1 MSEEALKQEEVIE
14 EEGEIVDLEESKP
27 EESTVVDTPT
37 EDGGPTEVVTEEP
50 EPEPEP
56 EKSEEE
62 LVDYSDKVQKRINS
76 LTRKLREA
84 ERGQDSAYEYAK
96 NLADENARLKT
107 TAQSLQQ
114 TTFDESATR
123 LESQKAQALASLQKA
138 HEVAD
143 YEKVAQAQD
152 VLAKIAVQEQK
163 VVEGKQRME
172 QMKNVEASNLQQPI
186 QQETGFSS
194 KMQDWIDDGNNWFL
208 DNALM
213 HQTGTQIHANLMT
226 EGFVVESDA
235 YFKEVSKR
243 IREKHPEYFN
253 TETKS
258 KPSQKVASA
267 GRVSGNTGNKQIR
280 LSPSEVQMAKKLN
293 VPLKEYAKYVKR

>member
-1 MSEEALKQEEVIE
+1 MSEEALKQEEMIE
-14 EEGEIVDLEESKP
+14 EGGEIVDLEESVEK
-27 EESTVVDTPT
+27 
-37 EDGGPTEVVTEEP
+37 TEETVAVAP
-50 EPEPEP
+50 EPEVVEEVAEP
-56 EKSEEE
+56 EVEVADKEEEE
-62 LVDYSDKVQKRINS
+62 LVDYSDKVQKRINT

-96 NLADENARLKT
+96 NLAAENERLKT

-123 LESQKAQALASLQKA
+123 LESQKAQAMASLQKA

-172 QMKNVEASNLQQPI
+172 QMQNIAPPTQQPV
-186 QQETGFSS
+186 QQQTGFNS
-194 KMQDWIDDGNNWFL
+194 KMQDWIDDGNEWFL
-208 DNALM
+208 NNALM
-213 HQTGTQIHANLMT
+213 HQSGTQIHEDLVT

-235 YFKEVSKR
+235 YFKEVNKR
-243 IREKHPEYFN
+243 IRDKHPEYFN

-267 GRVSGNTGNKQIR
+267 GRVSGNTGNKQVR

>member
-14 EEGEIVDLEESKP
+14 
-27 EESTVVDTPT
+27 
-37 EDGGPTEVVTEEP
+37 DGGEVIDLDEAVETTAEPVAEAP
-50 EPEPEP
+50 EPEVSQETAEP
-56 EKSEEE
+56 EVESAENNEEE
-62 LVDYSDKVQKRINS
+62 LVDYSDKVQKRINT

-96 NLADENARLKT
+96 NLAEENARLKT

-123 LESQKAQALASLQKA
+123 LESQKAQAMASLQKA

-163 VVEGKQRME
+163 VQEGKQRME
-172 QMKNVEASNLQQPI
+172 QMQNVQTPEVPQPVQQ
-186 QQETGFSS
+186 QTGFNS
-194 KMQDWIDDGNNWFL
+194 KMQDWIDDGNEWFL
-208 DNALM
+208 NNALM
-213 HQTGTQIHANLMT
+213 HQSGTQIHEDLVT

-235 YFKEVSKR
+235 YFKEVDKR
-243 IREKHPEYFN
+243 IRTKHPEYFN

-267 GRVSGNTGNKQIR
+267 GRVSGNASNKQVR

>member
-14 EEGEIVDLEESKP
+14 EEGEVIDLEESKP
-27 EESTVVDTPT
+27 EETAVVETPT
-37 EDGGPTEVVTEEP
+37 EDGGPEVVTEEP
-50 EPEPEP
+50 EPE
-56 EKSEEE
+56 KGEEE
-62 LVDYSDKVQKRINS
+62 LQDYSDKVQKRINT

-96 NLADENARLKT
+96 NLAAENERLKT
-107 TAQSLQQ
+107 TAQTLQQ

-163 VVEGKQRME
+163 VQEGKIRME
-172 QMKNVEASNLQQPI
+172 QMQKETPVEQPQPTVQQQPM
-186 QQETGFSS
+186 FNS
-194 KMQDWIDDGNNWFL
+194 KMQDWIDDGNEWFL
-208 DNALM
+208 NNAVM
-213 HQTGTQIHANLMT
+213 HESGTQIHEDLVT
-226 EGFVVESDA
+226 EGFVVESDE
-235 YFKEVSKR
+235 YFAEVNKR
-243 IREKHPEYFN
+243 IRTKHPEYFN
-253 TETKS
+253 EPAKS

-267 GRVSGNTGNKQIR
+267 GRVSGKSGKKQIR

-293 VPLKEYAKYVKR
+293 VPLTEYAKYVKR

>member
-1 MSEEALKQEEVIE
+1 MSEEALKQDDMIE
-14 EEGEIVDLEESKP
+14 EGGEIVDLEESVEK
-27 EESTVVDTPT
+27 
-37 EDGGPTEVVTEEP
+37 TEEP
-50 EPEPEP
+50 VAAAPETEVIEETAEPEVEVA
-56 EKSEEE
+56 EKEEEE

-123 LESQKAQALASLQKA
+123 LESQKAQAMASLQKA

-172 QMKNVEASNLQQPI
+172 QMKNAETQAPQQPV
-186 QQETGFSS
+186 QQQTGFNT
-194 KMQDWIDDGNNWFL
+194 KMQDWIDDGNDWFL
-208 DNALM
+208 NNALM
-213 HQTGTQIHANLMT
+213 HQTGTQIHEDLVT

-235 YFKEVSKR
+235 YFKEVNKR
-243 IREKHPEYFN
+243 IRTKHPEYFN

-267 GRVSGNTGNKQIR
+267 GRVSGNTGNKQVR

>member
-1 MSEEALKQEEVIE
+1 MAEEALNQEVTE
-14 EEGEIVDLEESKP
+14 EEGEVVELEESNQ
-27 EESTVVDTPT
+27 EESSEVQESGV
-37 EDGGPTEVVTEEP
+37 TEVEP
-50 EPEPEP
+50 EVVEETTAP

-62 LVDYSDKVQKRINS
+62 LVDYSDKVQKRINT

-96 NLADENARLKT
+96 TIAAENERLRT
-107 TAQSLQQ
+107 TAQTLQQ

-123 LESQKAQALASLQKA
+123 LESQKAQAIASLQKA

-163 VVEGKQRME
+163 VQEGKLRME
-172 QMKNVEASNLQQPI
+172 QI
-186 QQETGFSS
+186 QQEPVPQPTQQVQQQPMFNS
-194 KMQDWIDDGNNWFL
+194 KMQSWIDNGNNWFL
-208 DNALM
+208 DNAVM
-213 HQTGTQIHANLMT
+213 HESGTQIHEDLVT
-226 EGFVVESDA
+226 EGFVVESDE
-235 YFKEVSKR
+235 YFAEVDKR
-243 IREKHPEYFN
+243 IRVKHPEYFN
-253 TETKS
+253 ETVKA

-267 GRVSGNTGNKQIR
+267 GRVSGQAGKKQIK

>member
-14 EEGEIVDLEESKP
+14 
-27 EESTVVDTPT
+27 
-37 EDGGPTEVVTEEP
+37 DGGEVIDLDEAVETTAEPVAEAP
-50 EPEPEP
+50 EPEVSQETAEP
-56 EKSEEE
+56 EVEAAENNEEE
-62 LVDYSDKVQKRINS
+62 LVDYSDKVQKRINT

-96 NLADENARLKT
+96 NLAEENARLKT

-123 LESQKAQALASLQKA
+123 LESQKAQAMASLQKA

-163 VVEGKQRME
+163 VVEGKQRIE
-172 QMKNVEASNLQQPI
+172 QMQNVQTPVVPQPVQQ
-186 QQETGFSS
+186 QTGFNS
-194 KMQDWIDDGNNWFL
+194 KMQDWIDDGNEWFL
-208 DNALM
+208 NNALM
-213 HQTGTQIHANLMT
+213 HQSGTQIHEDLVT

-235 YFKEVSKR
+235 YFKEVDKR
-243 IREKHPEYFN
+243 IRAKHPEYFN
-253 TETKS
+253 TEIKS

-267 GRVSGNTGNKQIR
+267 GRVSGNASNKQVR

>member
-14 EEGEIVDLEESKP
+14 EEGQIVDLDDPVDKTEESVAAAP
-27 EESTVVDTPT
+27 V
-37 EDGGPTEVVTEEP
+37 TEVVQETTVIEEKD
-50 EPEPEP
+50 ED
-56 EKSEEE
+56 KEEE
-62 LVDYSDKVQKRINS
+62 LVDYSDKVQKRINN

-84 ERGQDSAYEYAK
+84 ERGQDSAYQYAK
-96 NLADENARLKT
+96 NISAENERLKS
-107 TAQSLQQ
+107 TAHSLQQ

-123 LESQKAQALASLQKA
+123 LESQKAQAMASLQKA

-152 VLAKIAVQEQK
+152 VLAKIAVQEQR
-163 VVEGKQRME
+163 VSDGKQRME
-172 QMKNVEASNLQQPI
+172 QMQTNTQAQTIEQPVQQ
-186 QQETGFSS
+186 QTGYNS
-194 KMQDWIDDGNNWFL
+194 KMQDWIDDGNDWFL
-208 DNALM
+208 SNALM
-213 HQTGTQIHANLMT
+213 HQSGTQIHEDLVT

-235 YFKEVSKR
+235 YFKEVNAR
-243 IREKHPEYFN
+243 IRDKHPEYFTN
-253 TETKS
+253 TNGKT

-267 GRVSGNTGNKQIR
+267 GRVSGNTGNRQVK

>member
-1 MSEEALKQEEVIE
+1 MAEEALNQEVTE
-14 EEGEIVDLEESKP
+14 EEGEVVELEESNQ
-27 EESTVVDTPT
+27 EESSEVQESGV
-37 EDGGPTEVVTEEP
+37 TEVEP
-50 EPEPEP
+50 EVVEETTAP

-62 LVDYSDKVQKRINS
+62 LVDYSDKVQKRINT

-96 NLADENARLKT
+96 TIAAENERLRT
-107 TAQSLQQ
+107 TAQTLQQ

-123 LESQKAQALASLQKA
+123 LESQKAQAMASLQKA

-163 VVEGKQRME
+163 VQEGKLRME
-172 QMKNVEASNLQQPI
+172 QIQQTPVQQPT
-186 QQETGFSS
+186 QQVQQQPMFNS
-194 KMQDWIDDGNNWFL
+194 KMQSWIDNGNDWFL
-208 DNALM
+208 SNAVM
-213 HQTGTQIHANLMT
+213 HEAGTQIHDDLVT
-226 EGFVVESDA
+226 EGFVVESDE
-235 YFKEVSKR
+235 YFAEVDKR
-243 IREKHPEYFN
+243 IRDKHPDYFN
-253 TETKS
+253 KTKA

-267 GRVSGNTGNKQIR
+267 GRVSGQAGKKQIK

>member
-14 EEGEIVDLEESKP
+14 EEGEVIDLEESKP
-27 EESTVVDTPT
+27 EETSVVETPT
-37 EDGGPTEVVTEEP
+37 EDGGPEVVTEEP
-50 EPEPEP
+50 ES

-62 LVDYSDKVQKRINS
+62 LQDYSDKVQKRINT

-96 NLADENARLKT
+96 NLAAENERLKT
-107 TAQSLQQ
+107 TAQTLQQ

-123 LESQKAQALASLQKA
+123 LESQKAQAMASLQKA

-163 VVEGKQRME
+163 VQEGKIRME
-172 QMKNVEASNLQQPI
+172 QIQKETPVQQPQPTV
-186 QQETGFSS
+186 QQQPMFNS
-194 KMQDWIDDGNNWFL
+194 KMQDWIDDGNDWFL
-208 DNALM
+208 NNAVM
-213 HQTGTQIHANLMT
+213 HETGTQIHEDLVT
-226 EGFVVESDA
+226 EGFVVESDE
-235 YFKEVSKR
+235 YFAEVNKR
-243 IREKHPEYFN
+243 IRSKHPEYFN
-253 TETKS
+253 ETAKS

-267 GRVSGNTGNKQIR
+267 GRVSGKSGKKQIR

-293 VPLKEYAKYVKR
+293 VPLTEYAKYVKR

>member
-1 MSEEALKQEEVIE
+1 MSEEALKQEEIIE
-14 EEGEIVDLEESKP
+14 EEGEIVDLGDSVEK
-27 EESTVVDTPT
+27 
-37 EDGGPTEVVTEEP
+37 TEEP
-50 EPEPEP
+50 VAAAPEPEVIEEEAVEP
-56 EKSEEE
+56 EAEVAEKEEE

-123 LESQKAQALASLQKA
+123 LESQKAQAMTSLQKA

-172 QMKNVEASNLQQPI
+172 QMKNVEAPNLQQPI
-186 QQETGFSS
+186 QQQTGFNS

-213 HQTGTQIHANLMT
+213 HQTGTQIHEDLVT

-235 YFKEVSKR
+235 YFKEVNKR
-243 IREKHPEYFN
+243 IRNKHPEYFN

-267 GRVSGNTGNKQIR
+267 GRVSGNTGNKQVR

>member
-1 MSEEALKQEEVIE
+1 MSEEALKQEEIIE
-14 EEGEIVDLEESKP
+14 EEGEIVDLGDSVEK
-27 EESTVVDTPT
+27 
-37 EDGGPTEVVTEEP
+37 TEEP
-50 EPEPEP
+50 GAAAPEPEVIEEEAVEP
-56 EKSEEE
+56 EAEVAEKEEE

-123 LESQKAQALASLQKA
+123 LESQKAQAMTSLQKA

-172 QMKNVEASNLQQPI
+172 QMKNVEAPNLQQPI
-186 QQETGFSS
+186 QQQTGFNS

-213 HQTGTQIHANLMT
+213 HQTGTQIHEDLVT

-235 YFKEVSKR
+235 YFKEVNKR
-243 IREKHPEYFN
+243 IRNKHPEYFN

-267 GRVSGNTGNKQIR
+267 GRVSGNTGNKQVR

>member
-1 MSEEALKQEEVIE
+1 MSEEALKQEEGEVI
-14 EEGEIVDLEESKP
+14 DLEESKP
-27 EESTVVDTPT
+27 EETSVVETPT
-37 EDGGPTEVVTEEP
+37 EDGGPEVVTEEP
-50 EPEPEP
+50 ES

-62 LVDYSDKVQKRINS
+62 LQDYSDKVQKRINT

-96 NLADENARLKT
+96 NLAAENERLKT
-107 TAQSLQQ
+107 TAQTLQQ

-123 LESQKAQALASLQKA
+123 LESQKAQAMASLQKA

-163 VVEGKQRME
+163 VQEGKIRME
-172 QMKNVEASNLQQPI
+172 QIQKETPVQQPQPTV
-186 QQETGFSS
+186 QQQPMFNS
-194 KMQDWIDDGNNWFL
+194 KMQDWIDDGNEWFL
-208 DNALM
+208 NNAVM
-213 HQTGTQIHANLMT
+213 HETGTKIHEDLVT
-226 EGFVVESDA
+226 EGFVVESDE
-235 YFKEVSKR
+235 YFAEVNKR
-243 IREKHPEYFN
+243 IRSKHPEYFN
-253 TETKS
+253 ETAKS

-267 GRVSGNTGNKQIR
+267 GRVSGKSGKKQIR

-293 VPLKEYAKYVKR
+293 VPLTEYAKYVKR

>member
-14 EEGEIVDLEESKP
+14 EEGEVIDLEESKP
-27 EESTVVDTPT
+27 EESAVVETPT
-37 EDGGPTEVVTEEP
+37 EDGAPEVVTE
-50 EPEPEP
+50 EPEP

-62 LVDYSDKVQKRINS
+62 LQDYSDKVQKRINT

-96 NLADENARLKT
+96 NLVAENERLKT
-107 TAQSLQQ
+107 TAQTLQQ

-123 LESQKAQALASLQKA
+123 LESQKAQAMASLQKA

-163 VVEGKQRME
+163 VQEGKIRME
-172 QMKNVEASNLQQPI
+172 QIQKEAPVQQPQSTV
-186 QQETGFSS
+186 QQQPMFNS
-194 KMQDWIDDGNNWFL
+194 KMQDWIDDGNEWFL
-208 DNALM
+208 NNAVM
-213 HQTGTQIHANLMT
+213 HETGTQIHEDLVT
-226 EGFVVESDA
+226 EGFVVESDE
-235 YFKEVSKR
+235 YFAEVNKR
-243 IREKHPEYFN
+243 IRTKHPEYFN
-253 TETKS
+253 EPAKS

-267 GRVSGNTGNKQIR
+267 GRVSGKSGKKQIR

-293 VPLKEYAKYVKR
+293 VPLTEYAKYVKR

>member
-1 MSEEALKQEEVIE
+1 MAEEALNQEVVE
-14 EEGEIVDLEESKP
+14 EEGEVVELEESNQ
-27 EESTVVDTPT
+27 EESSEVQEPAVAEAQP
-37 EDGGPTEVVTEEP
+37 EVVEETA
-50 EPEPEP
+50 EP

-62 LVDYSDKVQKRINS
+62 LQDYSDKVQKRINT

-96 NLADENARLKT
+96 TVAAENERLRT
-107 TAQSLQQ
+107 TAQTLQQ

-123 LESQKAQALASLQKA
+123 LESQKAQAIASLQKA

-163 VVEGKQRME
+163 VQEGKLRIE
-172 QMKNVEASNLQQPI
+172 QQQQQVPVQQPT
-186 QQETGFSS
+186 QQVQQQPMFNS
-194 KMQDWIDDGNNWFL
+194 KMQSWIDNGNNWFL
-208 DNALM
+208 DNAVM
-213 HQTGTQIHANLMT
+213 HESGTQIHEDLVT
-226 EGFVVESDA
+226 EGFVVESDE
-235 YFKEVSKR
+235 YFAEVDKR
-243 IREKHPEYFN
+243 IRNKHPEYFN
-253 TETKS
+253 ETVKA

-267 GRVSGNTGNKQIR
+267 GRVSGQAGKKQIK

>member
-1 MSEEALKQEEVIE
+1 MSEEALKQEEIIE
-14 EEGEIVDLEESKP
+14 EEGEIVDLSDSVEK
-27 EESTVVDTPT
+27 
-37 EDGGPTEVVTEEP
+37 TEEP
-50 EPEPEP
+50 VAAAPEPEVIEEEAVEP
-56 EKSEEE
+56 EAEVAEKEEE

-123 LESQKAQALASLQKA
+123 LESQKAQAMTSLQKA

-172 QMKNVEASNLQQPI
+172 QMKNVEAPNLQQPI
-186 QQETGFSS
+186 QQQTGFNS

-213 HQTGTQIHANLMT
+213 HQTGTQIHEDLVT

-235 YFKEVSKR
+235 YFKEVNKR
-243 IREKHPEYFN
+243 IRNKHPEYFN

-267 GRVSGNTGNKQIR
+267 GRVSGNTGNKQVR

-293 VPLKEYAKYVKR
+293 VPMKEYAKYVKR

>member
-1 MSEEALKQEEVIE
+1 MSEEALKQDDMIE
-14 EEGEIVDLEESKP
+14 EGGEIVDLEESVEK
-27 EESTVVDTPT
+27 
-37 EDGGPTEVVTEEP
+37 TEETVAVAP
-50 EPEPEP
+50 EPEVVEEEAVEP
-56 EKSEEE
+56 EAKAEETEEE
-62 LVDYSDKVQKRINS
+62 LVDYSDKVQKRINT

-123 LESQKAQALASLQKA
+123 LESQKAQAIASLQKA

-172 QMKNVEASNLQQPI
+172 QMQNVAPTTQQPI
-186 QQETGFSS
+186 QQQTGFNS
-194 KMQDWIDDGNNWFL
+194 KMQDWIDDGNDWFL
-208 DNALM
+208 NNALM
-213 HQTGTQIHANLMT
+213 HQSGTQIHEDLVT

-235 YFKEVSKR
+235 YFKEVNKR
-243 IREKHPEYFN
+243 IRDKHPEYFN

-267 GRVSGNTGNKQIR
+267 GRVSGNTGNKQVR

>member
-1 MSEEALKQEEVIE
+1 MSEEALKQEEIIE
-14 EEGEIVDLEESKP
+14 EEGEIVDLGESVEK
-27 EESTVVDTPT
+27 
-37 EDGGPTEVVTEEP
+37 TEEP
-50 EPEPEP
+50 VAAAPEPEVIEEEAVEP
-56 EKSEEE
+56 EAEVAEKEEE

-123 LESQKAQALASLQKA
+123 LESQKAQAMTSLQKA

-172 QMKNVEASNLQQPI
+172 QMKNVEAPNLQQPI

-213 HQTGTQIHANLMT
+213 HQTGTQIHEDLVT

-235 YFKEVSKR
+235 YFKEVNKR
-243 IREKHPEYFN
+243 IRNKHPEYFN

-267 GRVSGNTGNKQIR
+267 GRVSGNTGNKQVR

>member
-14 EEGEIVDLEESKP
+14 EEGEVIDLEESKP
-27 EESTVVDTPT
+27 EEPAIVETPT
-37 EDGGPTEVVTEEP
+37 EDGAPEVVTE
-50 EPEPEP
+50 EPEP

-62 LVDYSDKVQKRINS
+62 LQDYSDKVQKRINT

-96 NLADENARLKT
+96 NLAAENERLKT
-107 TAQSLQQ
+107 TAQTLQQ

-123 LESQKAQALASLQKA
+123 LESQKAQAMASLQKA

-163 VVEGKQRME
+163 VQEGKIRME
-172 QMKNVEASNLQQPI
+172 QMQKETPVQQPQATV
-186 QQETGFSS
+186 QQQPMFNS
-194 KMQDWIDDGNNWFL
+194 KMQDWIDDGNDWFL
-208 DNALM
+208 NNAVM
-213 HQTGTQIHANLMT
+213 HETGTQIHEDLVT
-226 EGFVVESDA
+226 EGFVVESDE
-235 YFKEVSKR
+235 YFAEVNKR
-243 IREKHPEYFN
+243 IRTKHPEYFN
-253 TETKS
+253 EPAKF

-267 GRVSGNTGNKQIR
+267 GRVSGKSGKKQIR

-293 VPLKEYAKYVKR
+293 VPLTEYAKYVKR

>member
-14 EEGEIVDLEESKP
+14 EEGEVIDLEESKP
-27 EESTVVDTPT
+27 EETPAVETAEDTTP
-37 EDGGPTEVVTEEP
+37 EVVTE
-50 EPEPEP
+50 EPEP

-62 LVDYSDKVQKRINS
+62 LQDYSDKVQKRINT

-96 NLADENARLKT
+96 NLAAENERLKT
-107 TAQSLQQ
+107 TAQTLQQ

-123 LESQKAQALASLQKA
+123 LESQKAQAMASLQKA

-163 VVEGKQRME
+163 VQEGKIRME
-172 QMKNVEASNLQQPI
+172 QMQKETPVQQPQPTV
-186 QQETGFSS
+186 QQQPMFNS
-194 KMQDWIDDGNNWFL
+194 KMQDWIDDGNDWFL
-208 DNALM
+208 NNAVM
-213 HQTGTQIHANLMT
+213 HESGTQIHEDLVT
-226 EGFVVESDA
+226 EGFVVESDE
-235 YFKEVSKR
+235 YFAEVNKR
-243 IREKHPEYFN
+243 IRSKHPEYFN
-253 TETKS
+253 EPAKS

-267 GRVSGNTGNKQIR
+267 GRVSGKSGKKQIR

-293 VPLKEYAKYVKR
+293 VPLTEYAKYVKR

>member
-1 MSEEALKQEEVIE
+1 MSEEALKQEEIIE
-14 EEGEIVDLEESKP
+14 EEGEVIDLEESKP
-27 EESTVVDTPT
+27 EEPAVVETPT
-37 EDGGPTEVVTEEP
+37 EDGAPEVVTE
-50 EPEPEP
+50 EPEP

-62 LVDYSDKVQKRINS
+62 LQDYSDKVQKRINT

-96 NLADENARLKT
+96 NLAAENERLKT
-107 TAQSLQQ
+107 TAQTLQQ

-123 LESQKAQALASLQKA
+123 LESQKAQAMASLQKA

-163 VVEGKQRME
+163 VQEGKIRME
-172 QMKNVEASNLQQPI
+172 QIQKETPVQQPQPTV
-186 QQETGFSS
+186 QQQPMFNS
-194 KMQDWIDDGNNWFL
+194 KMQDWIDDGNDWFL
-208 DNALM
+208 NNAVM
-213 HQTGTQIHANLMT
+213 HETGTQIHEDLVT
-226 EGFVVESDA
+226 EGFVVESDE
-235 YFKEVSKR
+235 YFAEVNKR
-243 IREKHPEYFN
+243 IRSKHPEYFN
-253 TETKS
+253 EPAKS

-267 GRVSGNTGNKQIR
+267 GRVSGKSGKKQIR

-293 VPLKEYAKYVKR
+293 VPLTEYAKYVKR

>member
-1 MSEEALKQEEVIE
+1 MSEEALKQEEIIE
-14 EEGEIVDLEESKP
+14 EEGEIVDLGDSVEK
-27 EESTVVDTPT
+27 
-37 EDGGPTEVVTEEP
+37 TEEP
-50 EPEPEP
+50 VAAAPEPEVIDEEAVEP
-56 EKSEEE
+56 EAEVAEKEEE

-123 LESQKAQALASLQKA
+123 LESQKAQAMTSLQKA

-172 QMKNVEASNLQQPI
+172 QMKNVEAPNLQQPI
-186 QQETGFSS
+186 QQQTGFNS

-213 HQTGTQIHANLMT
+213 HQTGTQIHEDLVT

-235 YFKEVSKR
+235 YFKEVNKR
-243 IREKHPEYFN
+243 IRNKHPEYFN

-267 GRVSGNTGNKQIR
+267 GRVSGNTGNKQVR

>member
-14 EEGEIVDLEESKP
+14 EEGEVIDLEESKP
-27 EESTVVDTPT
+27 EEPAVVETPT
-37 EDGGPTEVVTEEP
+37 EDGAPEVVTE
-50 EPEPEP
+50 EPEP

-62 LVDYSDKVQKRINS
+62 LQDYSDKVQKRINT

-96 NLADENARLKT
+96 NLAAENERLKT
-107 TAQSLQQ
+107 TAQTLQQ

-123 LESQKAQALASLQKA
+123 LESQKAQAMASLQKA

-163 VVEGKQRME
+163 VQEGKIRME
-172 QMKNVEASNLQQPI
+172 QMQKETPVQQPQATV
-186 QQETGFSS
+186 QQQPMFNS
-194 KMQDWIDDGNNWFL
+194 KMQDWIDDGNDWFL
-208 DNALM
+208 NNAVM
-213 HQTGTQIHANLMT
+213 HETGTQIHEDLVT
-226 EGFVVESDA
+226 EGFVVESDE
-235 YFKEVSKR
+235 YFAEVNKR
-243 IREKHPEYFN
+243 IRIKHPEYFN
-253 TETKS
+253 EPAKS

-267 GRVSGNTGNKQIR
+267 GRVSGKSGKKQIR

-293 VPLKEYAKYVKR
+293 VPLTEYAKYVKR

>member
-14 EEGEIVDLEESKP
+14 EEGEVIDLEESKP
-27 EESTVVDTPT
+27 EETPAVETAEDTTP
-37 EDGGPTEVVTEEP
+37 EVVTE
-50 EPEPEP
+50 EPEP

-62 LVDYSDKVQKRINS
+62 LQDYSDKVQKRINT

-96 NLADENARLKT
+96 NLAAENERLKT
-107 TAQSLQQ
+107 TAQTLQQ

-123 LESQKAQALASLQKA
+123 LESQKAQAMASLQKA

-163 VVEGKQRME
+163 VQEGKIRME
-172 QMKNVEASNLQQPI
+172 QMQKETPVQQPQATV
-186 QQETGFSS
+186 QQQPMFNS
-194 KMQDWIDDGNNWFL
+194 KMQDWIDDGNDWFL
-208 DNALM
+208 NNAVM
-213 HQTGTQIHANLMT
+213 HESGTQIHEDLVT
-226 EGFVVESDA
+226 EGFVVESDE
-235 YFKEVSKR
+235 YFAEVNKR
-243 IREKHPEYFN
+243 IRVKHPEYFN
-253 TETKS
+253 EPAKS

-267 GRVSGNTGNKQIR
+267 GRVSGKSGKKQIR

-293 VPLKEYAKYVKR
+293 VPLTEYAKYVKR

>member
-1 MSEEALKQEEVIE
+1 MSEEALKQEEMIE
-14 EEGEIVDLEESKP
+14 EGGEVIDLDDAVEKTEAPVAEVP
-27 EESTVVDTPT
+27 ETVVDEETT
-37 EDGGPTEVVTEEP
+37 EPQLETEE
-50 EPEPEP
+50 
-56 EKSEEE
+56 KNEEE
-62 LVDYSDKVQKRINS
+62 LVDYSDKVQKRINT

-123 LESQKAQALASLQKA
+123 LESQKAQAMASLQKA

-163 VVEGKQRME
+163 VQEGKQKIE
-172 QMKNVEASNLQQPI
+172 QMQNEQALTIQQPV
-186 QQETGFSS
+186 QQQTGFNS
-194 KMQDWIDDGNNWFL
+194 KMQDWIDDGNDWFL
-208 DNALM
+208 NNALM
-213 HQTGTQIHANLMT
+213 HQTGTQIHEDLVS

-235 YFKEVSKR
+235 YFKEVDKR
-243 IREKHPEYFN
+243 IRTKHPEYFN

-267 GRVSGNTGNKQIR
+267 GRVSGNASNKQVR

>member
-14 EEGEIVDLEESKP
+14 EEGQIVDLDDPVEKTEES
-27 EESTVVDTPT
+27 VAAAQV
-37 EDGGPTEVVTEEP
+37 TEVVEETTEVE
-50 EPEPEP
+50 
-56 EKSEEE
+56 EKDETKEEE
-62 LVDYSDKVQKRINS
+62 LVDYSDKVQKRINN

-84 ERGQDSAYEYAK
+84 ERGQDSAYQYAK
-96 NLADENARLKT
+96 NLSAENERLKS
-107 TAQSLQQ
+107 TAHTLQQ

-123 LESQKAQALASLQKA
+123 LESQKAQAMASLQKA

-152 VLAKIAVQEQK
+152 VLAKIAVQEQR
-163 VVEGKQRME
+163 VSDGKQRME
-172 QMKNVEASNLQQPI
+172 QMQTNTQAQTIEQPAQQ
-186 QQETGFSS
+186 QTGYNS
-194 KMQDWIDDGNNWFL
+194 KMQDWIDDGNDWFL
-208 DNALM
+208 NNALM
-213 HQTGTQIHANLMT
+213 HQSGTQIHEDLVT

-235 YFKEVSKR
+235 YFKEVNAR
-243 IREKHPEYFN
+243 IRDKHPEYFTN
-253 TETKS
+253 TNGKT

-267 GRVSGNTGNKQIR
+267 GRVSGNTGNRQVK

>member
-1 MSEEALKQEEVIE
+1 MAEEALNEEVVE
-14 EEGEIVDLEESKP
+14 EEGEVVELEESNQ
-27 EESTVVDTPT
+27 EESSEVQEPAV
-37 EDGGPTEVVTEEP
+37 TEVEP
-50 EPEPEP
+50 EVVEETTAP

-62 LVDYSDKVQKRINS
+62 LVDYSDKVQKRINT

-96 NLADENARLKT
+96 TVAAENERLRT
-107 TAQSLQQ
+107 TAQTLQQ
-114 TTFDESATR
+114 TTFDESTTR

-163 VVEGKQRME
+163 VQEGKLRME
-172 QMKNVEASNLQQPI
+172 QI
-186 QQETGFSS
+186 QQEPVPQPTQQVQQQQPMFNS
-194 KMQDWIDDGNNWFL
+194 KMQSWIDNGNNWFL
-208 DNALM
+208 DNAVM
-213 HQTGTQIHANLMT
+213 HESGTQIHEDLVT
-226 EGFVVESDA
+226 EGFVVESDE
-235 YFKEVSKR
+235 YFAEVDKR
-243 IREKHPEYFN
+243 IRVKHPEYFN
-253 TETKS
+253 ETVKA

-267 GRVSGNTGNKQIR
+267 GRVSGQAGKKQIK

>member
-14 EEGEIVDLEESKP
+14 EEGEVVDLQESKP
-27 EESTVVDTPT
+27 EETSVVETPT
-37 EDGGPTEVVTEEP
+37 EDGAPEVVTE
-50 EPEPEP
+50 EPEP

-62 LVDYSDKVQKRINS
+62 LQDYSDKVQKRINT

-96 NLADENARLKT
+96 NLAAENERLKT
-107 TAQSLQQ
+107 TAQTLQQ

-123 LESQKAQALASLQKA
+123 LESQKAQAMASLQKA

-163 VVEGKQRME
+163 VQEGKIRME
-172 QMKNVEASNLQQPI
+172 QMQKETPVQQPQATV
-186 QQETGFSS
+186 QQQPMFNS
-194 KMQDWIDDGNNWFL
+194 KMQDWIDDGNDWFL
-208 DNALM
+208 NNAVM
-213 HQTGTQIHANLMT
+213 HETGTQIHEDLVT
-226 EGFVVESDA
+226 EGFVVESDE
-235 YFKEVSKR
+235 YFAEVNKR
-243 IREKHPEYFN
+243 IRTKHPEYFN
-253 TETKS
+253 EPAKS

-267 GRVSGNTGNKQIR
+267 GRVSGKSGKKQIR

-293 VPLKEYAKYVKR
+293 VPLTEYAKYVKR

>member
-14 EEGEIVDLEESKP
+14 EEGEVIDLEESKP
-27 EESTVVDTPT
+27 EETAVVETPT
-37 EDGGPTEVVTEEP
+37 EDGGPEVVTEEP
-50 EPEPEP
+50 EPE
-56 EKSEEE
+56 KGEEE
-62 LVDYSDKVQKRINS
+62 LQDYSDKVQKRINT

-96 NLADENARLKT
+96 NLAAENERLKT
-107 TAQSLQQ
+107 TAQTLQQ

-123 LESQKAQALASLQKA
+123 LESQKAQAMASLQKA

-163 VVEGKQRME
+163 VQEGKIRME
-172 QMKNVEASNLQQPI
+172 QMQKETPVQQPQATV
-186 QQETGFSS
+186 QQQPMFNS
-194 KMQDWIDDGNNWFL
+194 KMQDWIDDGNEWFL
-208 DNALM
+208 NNAVM
-213 HQTGTQIHANLMT
+213 HESGTQIHEDLVT
-226 EGFVVESDA
+226 EGFVVESDE
-235 YFKEVSKR
+235 YFAEVNKR
-243 IREKHPEYFN
+243 IRAKHPEYFN
-253 TETKS
+253 EPAKS

-267 GRVSGNTGNKQIR
+267 GRVSGKSGKKQIR

-293 VPLKEYAKYVKR
+293 VPLTEYAKYVKR

>member
-1 MSEEALKQEEVIE
+1 MSEEALKQEEMIE
-14 EEGEIVDLEESKP
+14 EGGEIVDLEESVEK
-27 EESTVVDTPT
+27 
-37 EDGGPTEVVTEEP
+37 TEEP
-50 EPEPEP
+50 VAAAPETEVIEETAEPEVEVA
-56 EKSEEE
+56 EKEEEE

-123 LESQKAQALASLQKA
+123 LESQKAQAMASLQKA

-172 QMKNVEASNLQQPI
+172 QIKNAETQAPQQLV
-186 QQETGFSS
+186 QQQTGFNT
-194 KMQDWIDDGNNWFL
+194 KMQDWIDDGNDWFL
-208 DNALM
+208 NNALM
-213 HQTGTQIHANLMT
+213 HQTGTQIHEDLVT

-235 YFKEVSKR
+235 YFKEVNKR
-243 IREKHPEYFN
+243 IRTKHPEYFN

-267 GRVSGNTGNKQIR
+267 GRVSGNTGNKQVR

>member
-14 EEGEIVDLEESKP
+14 EEGEVVDLEESKP
-27 EESTVVDTPT
+27 EETPAVETAEDTTP
-37 EDGGPTEVVTEEP
+37 EVVTE
-50 EPEPEP
+50 EPEP

-62 LVDYSDKVQKRINS
+62 LQDYSDKVQKRINT

-96 NLADENARLKT
+96 NLAAENERLKT
-107 TAQSLQQ
+107 TAQTLQQ

-123 LESQKAQALASLQKA
+123 LESQKAQAMASLQKA

-163 VVEGKQRME
+163 VQEGKLRME
-172 QMKNVEASNLQQPI
+172 QIRQAPMQQPQATI
-186 QQETGFSS
+186 QQQPMFNS
-194 KMQDWIDDGNNWFL
+194 KMQDWIDDGNEWFL
-208 DNALM
+208 NNALM
-213 HQTGTQIHANLMT
+213 HESGTQIHEDLVT
-226 EGFVVESDA
+226 EGFVVESDE
-235 YFKEVSKR
+235 YFAEVNKR
-243 IREKHPEYFN
+243 IRTKHPEYFN
-253 TETKS
+253 EPAKS

-267 GRVSGNTGNKQIR
+267 GRVSGKSGKKQIR

-293 VPLKEYAKYVKR
+293 VPLTEYAKYVKR

>member
-1 MSEEALKQEEVIE
+1 MSEEALKQEEMIE
-14 EEGEIVDLEESKP
+14 EGGEVIDLDDAVEKTEAPVAEVP
-27 EESTVVDTPT
+27 ETVVDEETT
-37 EDGGPTEVVTEEP
+37 EPQLETEE
-50 EPEPEP
+50 
-56 EKSEEE
+56 KNEEE
-62 LVDYSDKVQKRINS
+62 LVDYSDKVQKRINT

-123 LESQKAQALASLQKA
+123 LESQKAQAMSSLQKA

-163 VVEGKQRME
+163 VQEGKQRME
-172 QMKNVEASNLQQPI
+172 QMQNVVTPAPQPVQQ
-186 QQETGFSS
+186 QTGFNS
-194 KMQDWIDDGNNWFL
+194 KMQDWIDDGNDWFL
-208 DNALM
+208 NNALM
-213 HQTGTQIHANLMT
+213 HQTGTQIHEDLVT

-235 YFKEVSKR
+235 YFKEVDKR
-243 IREKHPEYFN
+243 IRTKHPEYFN

-267 GRVSGNTGNKQIR
+267 GRVSGNASNKQVR